1 MSWVNIIL
9 TMYSYFIIIKNSS
22 MVIKLSTKT
31 KIILFIDTKKYTL
44 NG

>member
-9 TMYSYFIIIKNSS
+9 TMCFIIKNSS

-31 KIILFIDTKKYTL
+31 KIILFIDTKKYTF